1 LLAGAESR
9 RGKPRSPHTVKG
21 YMAVVIASLNWA
33 RLQGWLESVPPI
45 KKIKTSRLRGMKGRP
60 ITSAEFGR
68 MLDATEAVVGPEAA
82 PSWQYLL
89 RGLWASAL
97 RLEELLCV
105 SWDVD
110 GTIRPMQRESRRP
123 VLLIPAEMQKNDTEE
138 AIPLLPWFEAVLTET
153 PPAER
158 TGWAFN
164 PLTLQSKF
172 KWGKRVGRLKP
183 QRVGRVIGEI
193 GERAKV
199 IVAPSNPK
207 TGRPIKYASSHDLR
221 RSCADRLLGA
231 GVPPMTIATVM
242 RPGRRPYG
250 TTRRVTSR
258 PTQPSCGTALAN

>member
-1 LLAGAESR
+1 MR
-9 RGKPRSPHTVKG
+9 
-21 YMAVVIASLNWA
+21 
-33 RLQGWLESVPPI
+33 
-45 KKIKTSRLRGMKGRP
+45 
-60 ITSAEFGR
+60 
-68 MLDATEAVVGPEAA
+68 
-82 PSWQYLL
+82 
-89 RGLWASAL
+89 
-97 RLEELLCV
+97 
-105 SWDVD
+105 
-110 GTIRPMQRESRRP
+110 RESRLP

-183 QRVGRVIGEI
+183 QRVGQVIGEI

-242 RPGRRPYG
+242 RHASWQ
-250 TTRRVTSR
+250 TTRRYYAPGDVQADAAVLR
-258 PTQPSCGTALAN
+258 DCLGGTVPIKSGYSLKSELT

>member
-1 LLAGAESR
+1 MR
-9 RGKPRSPHTVKG
+9 
-21 YMAVVIASLNWA
+21 
-33 RLQGWLESVPPI
+33 
-45 KKIKTSRLRGMKGRP
+45 
-60 ITSAEFGR
+60 
-68 MLDATEAVVGPEAA
+68 
-82 PSWQYLL
+82 
-89 RGLWASAL
+89 
-97 RLEELLCV
+97 
-105 SWDVD
+105 
-110 GTIRPMQRESRRP
+110 RESRLP

-242 RPGRRPYG
+242 RHASWQ
-250 TTRRVTSR
+250 TTRRYYAPGDVQADAAVLR
-258 PTQPSCGTALAN
+258 DCLGGTVPIKSGYSLKRELT